1 MHLLW
6 FVPTVVLLTGAGA
19 AWLLLR
25 RITEVSDDVA
35 VRARRLEKLGLRLV
49 PVRSETGRARAS
61 IDRIQRR

>member
-1 MHLLW
+1 VHLLW

-25 RITEVSDDVA
+25 RIAEVSDDVA